1 MSERLPGAVLFACT
15 ENALRSP
22 MAEAMLKHLHGR
34 QVFVD
39 SVGVR
44 SGAPDGFAIEVMAE
58 LGMEL
63 QAHNPKTFD
72 DLDDTSFDLIIS
84 LSPEAQ
90 HRAVEMTRSAAIE
103 LEYWRV
109 FDPSLIEGSREMR
122 LDAYRAVRDDL
133 FEKIQQRF
141 PVIPVVD
148 T

>member
-1 MSERLPGAVLFACT
+1 
-15 ENALRSP
+15 
-22 MAEAMLKHLHGR
+22 MAEVMLKHLHGR

-44 SGAPDGFAIEVMAE
+44 SGEADGFAIEVMAE
-58 LGMEL
+58 LGMEM
-63 QAHNPKTFD
+63 QAHKSKTFD
-72 DLDDTSFDLIIS
+72 DLDDASFDLIVS

-90 HRAVEMTRSAAIE
+90 HRAVEMTRSVAIE
-103 LEYWRV
+103 LEFWHV
-109 FDPSLIEGSREMR
+109 FDPSLIEGSRERR
-122 LDAYRAVRDDL
+122 LDAYREVRDDL

>member
-1 MSERLPGAVLFACT
+1 MTERLPGAVLFACT

-44 SGAPDGFAIEVMAE
+44 AGEPDGFAIEVMTE

-63 QAHNPKTFD
+63 QAHKPKTFD
-72 DLDDTSFDLIIS
+72 DLDDTSFDLILS

-103 LEYWRV
+103 LEFWHV
-109 FDPSLIEGSREMR
+109 FDPSLIEGSRERR
-122 LDAYRAVRDDL
+122 LDAYREVRDDL

>member
-1 MSERLPGAVLFACT
+1 MTERLPGAVLFACT

-44 SGAPDGFAIEVMAE
+44 AGEPDGFAIEVMAE

-63 QAHNPKTFD
+63 QAHKPKTFD
-72 DLDDTSFDLIIS
+72 DLDDTSFDLILS

-103 LEYWRV
+103 LEFWHV
-109 FDPSLIEGSREMR
+109 FDPSLIEGSRERR
-122 LDAYRAVRDDL
+122 LDAYREVRDDL

>member
-1 MSERLPGAVLFACT
+1 MTERLPGAVLFACT

-22 MAEAMLKHLHGR
+22 MAEVMLKHLHGR
-34 QVFVD
+34 HVFVD

-44 SGAPDGFAIEVMAE
+44 SGEPDGFAIEVMAE
-58 LGMEL
+58 LGMEM
-63 QAHNPKTFD
+63 QAHKSKTFD
-72 DLDDTSFDLIIS
+72 DLDDTSFDLIVS

-90 HRAVEMTRSAAIE
+90 HRAVEMTRSVAIE
-103 LEYWRV
+103 LEFWHV
-109 FDPSLIEGSREMR
+109 FDPSLIEGSRERR
-122 LDAYRAVRDDL
+122 LDAYREVRDDL